1 MPRSSSKPRSPS
13 PAKGQGKGQLK
24 TKAAAKDKPA
34 ARVAQAKASTGAKAK
49 VVQAVPSL
57 TEVAAAPARAGSRH
71 AIRRPRARAD
81 DDLDGPETGDRQFVT
96 ALARGLDVL
105 AAFRRGEGRL
115 GNQELAERTGLPKP
129 TISRITHTLTQLGYL
144 NYNQRLSQYEL
155 GGATLS
161 LGYAALSNLDV
172 RRIARPF
179 MQELA
184 NATNLTVA
192 LALRDKL
199 MMLNIETCE
208 GQALVGLRLSPG
220 SRMPIANTAM
230 GRAYLAVVSESERAG
245 IFETLRGQF
254 GDEWPSMRRS
264 IERSI
269 KDIEEQG
276 FCVSIGGQKDINGA
290 AAAIPIP
297 DGRGFYALSIGGPAY
312 LASPEYVTA
321 EVGPMVADAAQR
333 IIALLGGDMP
343 ARSPR
348 K

>member
-1 MPRSSSKPRSPS
+1 MPRPSPKPRSPS
-13 PAKGQGKGQLK
+13 PAKGQAKDQVK
-24 TKAAAKDKPA
+24 AKAAAKDKPV
-34 ARVAQAKASTGAKAK
+34 ARVALAAKAGAKAK
-49 VVQAVPSL
+49 VVQAAPAL
-57 TEVAAAPARAGSRH
+57 AELAAAPARAASRH
-71 AIRRPRARAD
+71 AIRRPRARAE

-184 NATNLTVA
+184 NTTNLTAA

-245 IFETLRGQF
+245 IFDTLRGQF

-264 IERSI
+264 IDRSI
-269 KDIEEQG
+269 KEIEEQG

-321 EVGPMVADAAQR
+321 EVGPMVADAAR
-333 IIALLGGDMP
+333 KIIALLGGDMT